1 MDAHQV
7 SIFTFSRSLSR
18 QVDRSVI
25 LLYKIGRL
33 ALVEV
38 LLKKR

>member
-7 SIFTFSRSLSR
+7 SIFTFSRLSSR

-25 LLYKIGRL
+25 LFYKIGRS